1 MKKKVLIAAGGTG
14 GHLFPAQQLR
24 EQLKGDAEIL
34 FAGHKLGTSP
44 FFEKEK
50 IPFAEITAHPLKKGF
65 FSRTCIGFWQA
76 CQLMRHFMPD
86 AVIGFGSY
94 HTFPVL
100 LAAAFFRKKLVLFEA
115 NCKIGKVIRLFR
127 PLATEVAFQFP
138 NNGGTLVSWL
148 PWKSALKRL
157 APKEAKKL
165 YGLDPEKKVILVF
178 GGSQGAAF
186 LNETAPKAI
195 ARLEQNRAPRGAP
208 EDASSLGKTCQAL
221 HLAGPAE
228 AESVRLAYEK
238 LGIIACVKPFEKEM
252 AHAYAAADAALCR
265 SGAGTIAELIQFE
278 LPALLIP
285 YPHAAENHQRKNGE
299 YLRDAL
305 GGARLI
311 DQKEADAERIAH
323 ELSTLI
329 EELEERKMRLR
340 KANAEDEQRTHLA
353 DIIRRIIL

>member
-1 MKKKVLIAAGGTG
+1 VKKKVLIAAGGTG
-14 GHLFPAQQLR
+14 GHLFHAQQLA
-24 EQLKGDAEIL
+24 QHLLGDAELL

-65 FSRTCIGFWQA
+65 FSKTCIGFWQA
-76 CQLMRHFMPD
+76 CKLIRQSKPD
-86 AVIGFGSY
+86 VVVGFGSY

-100 LAAAFFRKKLVLFEA
+100 LAAACLRKKLVLFEA
-115 NCKIGKVIRLFR
+115 NCKIGKVIRCFR
-127 PLATEVAFQFP
+127 PVATQVAFQFP

-148 PWKSALKRL
+148 PWKSASPRL
-157 APKEAKKL
+157 PKEEAKKL
-165 YGLDPEKKVILVF
+165 YGLNPEKKVILVF

-186 LNETAPKAI
+186 LNEMAPKAI
-195 ARLEQNRAPRGAP
+195 ARIEKYQVI
-208 EDASSLGKTCQAL
+208 

-228 AESVRLAYEK
+228 AAIVKAAYEK
-238 LGIIACVKPFEKEM
+238 LGIAACVKPFEKEM

-285 YPHAAENHQRKNGE
+285 YPHAAENHQRTNGE
-299 YLRDAL
+299 YLRDL
-305 GGARLI
+305 GAARLI
-311 DQKEADAERIAH
+311 AQNEADVEKSAH
-323 ELSTLI
+323 CVSGLI
-329 EELEERKMRLR
+329 GELEERKMPLR
-340 KANAEDEQRTHLA
+340 KVKEEDRQRTHLA